1 MENGKVG
8 KRGQLLFVHLIDT
21 IGSNNVISKNL
32 LQKLI
37 ITNEIYYITSK
48 LSAVDGH
55 VILTPSSKFL
65 KMIKCFTER
74 NLLNAF
80 SQIYYELNRLE
91 QFYIKTPNVNYKK
104 VIDRIIRRAFCE
116 KGRKLQIPISFK
128 NGKIKNFSD
137 LITKLETFIEQNL
150 DILSKYNYEIVNY
163 GANTDLK
170 IKQLNP
176 VSLKYLINLHIHYG
190 FLVEIS
196 PDYFTKKGKKEIF
209 ILRQII
215 TFLFLLIYILSIVK
229 FNFYIHNNKLKKR
242 KNIYKFRD
250 FIKYFVNIDTEGFV
264 YPVLLATTY
273 TVDDEVNYTF
283 KNNKV
288 CLMFRTP
295 INKRINW
302 NYLLP
307 YDITGSID
315 VITSD
320 KKLKELLKQNGFRRS
335 RTYINRNVDKAKKI
349 VGCYRKNVRKK
360 IIVFNRK
367 KLERLVNYNKIT
379 PKNTYVK
386 WKSRKAILNIVKNS
400 HSIDKAVEEFNSLI
414 RYYIKYNNIYG
425 ITIIAKIVKMYN
437 YFVIN
442 ENINNWEII
451 KRKILR
457 YLKPKPKS
465 KRKAQKSIHE
475 RSSSLS

>member
-1 MENGKVG
+1 M
-8 KRGQLLFVHLIDT
+8 
-21 IGSNNVISKNL
+21 
-32 LQKLI
+32 
-37 ITNEIYYITSK
+37 
-48 LSAVDGH
+48 
-55 VILTPSSKFL
+55 
-65 KMIKCFTER
+65 
-74 NLLNAF
+74 
-80 SQIYYELNRLE
+80 
-91 QFYIKTPNVNYKK
+91 
-104 VIDRIIRRAFCE
+104 
-116 KGRKLQIPISFK
+116 
-128 NGKIKNFSD
+128 
-137 LITKLETFIEQNL
+137 
-150 DILSKYNYEIVNY
+150 
-163 GANTDLK
+163 
-170 IKQLNP
+170 
-176 VSLKYLINLHIHYG
+176 NLHIHYG
-190 FLVEIS
+190 FLIEVS
-196 PDYFTKKGKKEIF
+196 SDYFTKRDNFTLREVITLLF
-209 ILRQII
+209 HLIHTISILR
-215 TFLFLLIYILSIVK
+215 
-229 FNFYIHNNKLKKR
+229 FNFYIHKNTLKKR

-250 FIKYFVNIDTEGFV
+250 FVKYFVNIDTEGFV

-273 TVDDEVNYTF
+273 TIDDEVNYTF

-288 CLMFRTP
+288 FLMFRTP
-295 INKRINW
+295 INKRIHW

-307 YDITGSID
+307 YDITGNID

-335 RTYINRNVDKAKKI
+335 KTYIGKKI

-400 HSIDKAVEEFNSLI
+400 HSIDEAVEEFNSLI

-457 YLKPKPKS
+457 YLKPKPKR
-465 KRKAQKSIHE
+465 KRKYQKSIHD
-475 RSSSLS
+475 RSPSSS